1 MKLKRITAA
10 LLAGVMCVGLLAGCG
25 SKGDGDEKGSGD
37 KITIRLLTR
46 MAGTTAQVDIYNDI
60 LDEFKEKHG
69 AELLPEV
76 LDYLYENRDHRELWK
91 GVPIS
96 RDGKVRLRD
105 GSYR

>member
-46 MAGTTAQVDIYNDI
+46 MAGTTAQVVSTMIFWMNLKRNI
-60 LDEFKEKHG
+60 RK
-69 AELLPEV
+69 
-76 LDYLYENRDHRELWK
+76 
-91 GVPIS
+91 
-96 RDGKVRLRD
+96 
-105 GSYR
+105 